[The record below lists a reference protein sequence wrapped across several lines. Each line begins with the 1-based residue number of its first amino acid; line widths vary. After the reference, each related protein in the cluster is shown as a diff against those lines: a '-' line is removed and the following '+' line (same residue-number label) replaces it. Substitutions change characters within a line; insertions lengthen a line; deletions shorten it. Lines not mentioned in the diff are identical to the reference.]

1 MKPNSKFSPVVF
13 YLKTSVKKS
22 SIRLKS
28 RSSLALKGISGLFTT
43 LTALSLISC
52 TDGTISDVKVTN
64 GKTTLAFPA
73 VVEIQQGKS
82 SCSATFIRPDVL
94 LTAAHCIDPDGPPIV
109 VPSLKIASEDFVAH
123 PDFPTKFDKDVGLI
137 FFDHDVASATMPLQF
152 VLPTKG
158 DPVTL
163 VGYGNN
169 RYVRNLRTAGANG
182 VKRTGTNKVALV
194 GDLGI
199 TLVGTPDAFPEGQMQ
214 PTGENSSGAPG
225 DSGGPLLNAAGEVL
239 GIASYVSRSDS
250 APEVETTYATLTN
263 VRDFLEQH
271 LARSGKKAHF
281 VATCEANFKNP
292 LMQLLVSTNA
302 TDLSCMTLFAHVAS
316 EAHLTVIG
324 LSKDQES
331 LDLTLLQDLKW
342 LESLVVIKSKIE
354 NLEKIAQFAN
364 LQQLTLINPVIKDY
378 SPLKDSWSLTSLN
391 IVDSDAVDTSPLKDI
406 PNISSL
412 VVNGATVQD
421 INPLRHSLFAG
432 SRTKDC
438 ARISGGGIDGFN
450 SETLDYDPQNSQI
463 KVSTKVYRD
472 KDCTGSV
479 VMEMDTALEVL
490 SLSPHDLPETY
501 KLDLKD
507 LNKKSITVFD
517 DSLFSDEFRLLFK
530 NVCPYVLGVRTTSCK
545 LSSPLEPFTLVK
557 KSGENLWFGM
567 SDHEEMSPGSS
578 EATRHKDLDPS
589 AFRLVTP

>member
-1 MKPNSKFSPVVF
+1 MKPDSKFSPVVF
-13 YLKTSVKKS
+13 YAKTSLKKS

-28 RSSLALKGISGLFTT
+28 RSRPTLKGISSLFTT
-43 LTALSLISC
+43 LAALSLVSC
-52 TDGTISDVKVTN
+52 SDGTMSDVKVTN
-64 GKTTLAFPA
+64 GKPTLAFPA

-94 LTAAHCIDPDGPPIV
+94 LTAAHCIDRDGPPIA

-123 PDFPTKFDKDVGLI
+123 PDFPTKIDKDVGLI

-158 DPVTL
+158 DSVTL

-169 RYVRNLRTAGANG
+169 RYVRRLLTAGANG

-194 GDLGI
+194 NDLGI
-199 TLVGTPDAFPEGQMQ
+199 TLVGTPDAFPEGEMQ
-214 PTGENSSGAPG
+214 ATGENSSGAPG
-225 DSGGPLLNAAGEVL
+225 DSGGPLLSTAGEIL
-239 GIASYVSRSDS
+239 GIASYISRSDS
-250 APEVETTYATLTN
+250 TPDVETTYATLTN

-271 LARSGKKAHF
+271 LARSGKKPNF

-292 LMQLLVSTNA
+292 LMQLLVSTNV

-331 LDLTLLQDLKW
+331 MDLNLLQDLKW
-342 LESLVVIKSKIE
+342 LESMVVIKSKIE
-354 NLEKIAQFAN
+354 NLEKISQFKN
-364 LQQLTLINPVIKDY
+364 LQQLTLINPEIKDY
-378 SPLKDSWSLTSLN
+378 SLLKESWSLTSVN
-391 IVDSDAVDTSPLKDI
+391 VVESDAVDMSPLKEI
-406 PNISSL
+406 PNISTL
-412 VVNGATVQD
+412 VINGLAVQD
-421 INPLRHSLFAG
+421 INPVRHNLFAG

-438 ARISGGGIDGFN
+438 GEILGGVTDGFHT
-450 SETLDYDPQNSQI
+450 ETLEYEPKNSQI

-479 VMEMDTALEVL
+479 VMEMDTAFEVL

-567 SDHEEMSPGSS
+567 SDHEELSPGSS
-578 EATRHKDLDPS
+578 KATRHKDLDPR